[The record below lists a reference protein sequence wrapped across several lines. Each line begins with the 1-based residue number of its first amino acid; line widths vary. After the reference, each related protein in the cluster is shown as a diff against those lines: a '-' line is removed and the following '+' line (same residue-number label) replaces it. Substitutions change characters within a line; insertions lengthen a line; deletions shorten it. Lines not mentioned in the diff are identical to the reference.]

1 MIIEVSHDVAR
12 KNIALSVSNS
22 NQEMSNALKL

>member
-1 MIIEVSHDVAR
+1 MIIEVSHDAAR

-22 NQEMSNALKL
+22 IQEMSNALKL

>member
-1 MIIEVSHDVAR
+1 MIIEVSHDAAR

-22 NQEMSNALKL
+22 NQEMLNALKL